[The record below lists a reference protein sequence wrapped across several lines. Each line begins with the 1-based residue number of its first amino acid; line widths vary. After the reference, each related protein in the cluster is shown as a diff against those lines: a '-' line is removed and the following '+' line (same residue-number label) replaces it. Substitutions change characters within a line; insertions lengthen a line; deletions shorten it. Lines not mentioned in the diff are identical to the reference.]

1 MKGLPRVTDP
11 RVIIG
16 ANTADDAAVYKLDEG
31 TALVQTVDF
40 FTPVVDDPYI
50 FGLVA
55 AANSLS
61 DIYAMG
67 ARPIFALN
75 IVAFPVNDLPL
86 EVMGRILEG
95 GSDKAHEAGIHIVGG
110 HSIEDK
116 EPKYGLVVTGL
127 VAPDKVVSNAGARPG
142 DTLLLTKPIGTGV
155 ISTAL
160 KRGLAGESAVAEAI
174 QVMSALNRAASEAMV
189 ECGVNACTDVTGF
202 GLMGHLNEMLQA
214 SPTPGG
220 IGAVVRQGDVPI
232 IDGVKELAAQGIVP
246 GGTRRNMDYANEFVV
261 WPEGVTETEKLIL
274 CDAQTSGGLLI
285 SAPPERA
292 QALLDTLKDK
302 KGLKAA
308 AIGEVVK
315 RGDGVKTIT
324 VIK

>member
-1 MKGLPRVTDP
+1 MQVLRGLPPVTDP

-16 ANTADDAAVYKLDEG
+16 ANTADDAAVYKLDDS

-86 EVMGRILEG
+86 EVMGRILKG

-142 DTLLLTKPIGTGV
+142 DTLLLTKPIGTGI

-160 KRGLAGESAVAEAI
+160 KRGLAGESSVSEAI
-174 QVMSALNRAASEAMV
+174 RVMSALNRAASEAMV

-202 GLMGHLNEMLQA
+202 GLLGHLNEMLQA
-214 SPTPGG
+214 SGV
-220 IGAVVRQGDVPI
+220 GAVVRQGDVPI
-232 IDGVKELAAQGIVP
+232 IDGARELAAQGIVP

>member
-1 MKGLPRVTDP
+1 MRGLPPVTDP

-86 EVMGRILEG
+86 EVMGRILKG

-142 DTLLLTKPIGTGV
+142 DTLLLTKPIGTGI

-160 KRGLAGESAVAEAI
+160 KRGLAGESSVSEAI
-174 QVMSALNRAASEAMV
+174 RVMSALNRAASEAMV

-202 GLMGHLNEMLQA
+202 GLLGHLNEMLQA
-214 SPTPGG
+214 SGV
-220 IGAVVRQGDVPI
+220 GAVVRQEDVPI
-232 IDGVKELAAQGIVP
+232 IDGVRELAAQGVVP

>member
-1 MKGLPRVTDP
+1 MKDLPPVTDP

-16 ANTADDAAVYKLDEG
+16 TSTADDAAVYKLDDR

-40 FTPVVDDPYI
+40 FTPVVDDPYL
-50 FGLVA
+50 FGSVA

-75 IVAFPVNDLPL
+75 VVAFPVNDLPL
-86 EVMGRILEG
+86 EVLSRILKG

-116 EPKYGLVVTGL
+116 EPKYGLVVNGL

-142 DTLLLTKPIGTGV
+142 DALLLTKPIGSGI

-160 KRGLAGESAVAEAI
+160 KGGHAGEEAASRAIAVMTE
-174 QVMSALNRAASEAMV
+174 LNKAVSEAML

-202 GLMGHLNEMLQA
+202 GLAGHLYEMMQA
-214 SPTPGG
+214 SGVKV
-220 IGAVVRQGDVPI
+220 VVRFGDVPLI
-232 IDGVKELAAQGIVP
+232 EGALELARKWMVP
-246 GGTRRNMDYANEFVV
+246 GGTRRNLDYLNDSVD
-261 WPEGVTETEKLIL
+261 WQGGVSEVDKLIF

-285 SAPPERA
+285 SLPRERA
-292 QALLDTLKDK
+292 QKLLQGINDKGGLQAAIVGEVAESDGKDK
-302 KGLKAA
+302 P
-308 AIGEVVK
+308 
-315 RGDGVKTIT
+315 IT

>member
-1 MKGLPRVTDP
+1 MKDLPPVTDP

-16 ANTADDAAVYKLDEG
+16 ANTADDAAVYKLDDR

-40 FTPVVDDPYI
+40 FTPVVDDPYL
-50 FGLVA
+50 FGSVA

-75 IVAFPVNDLPL
+75 VVAFPVNDLPL
-86 EVMGRILEG
+86 EVMSRILKG

-142 DTLLLTKPIGTGV
+142 DALLLTKPIGSGI

-160 KRGLAGESAVAEAI
+160 KGGHAGEEDASRVIAVMTE
-174 QVMSALNRAASEAMV
+174 LNKAASEAML

-202 GLMGHLNEMLQA
+202 GLAGHLYEMMQA
-214 SPTPGG
+214 SGVK
-220 IGAVVRQGDVPI
+220 ALARFGDVPLI
-232 IDGVKELAAQGIVP
+232 EGALELAQKGIVP
-246 GGTRRNMDYANEFVV
+246 GGTRRNLDYLNDSVD
-261 WPEGVTETEKLIL
+261 WQEGVSEVDKLIF

-285 SAPPERA
+285 SLPRERA
-292 QALLDTLKDK
+292 QKLLQGINGKGGLQAALVGEVAESDGKDK
-302 KGLKAA
+302 P
-308 AIGEVVK
+308 
-315 RGDGVKTIT
+315 IT

>member
-86 EVMGRILEG
+86 DVMRRILKG

-127 VAPDKVVSNAGARPG
+127 VAPDEVVSNAGARPG

-160 KRGLAGESAVAEAI
+160 KRGLVGESAVAEAI
-174 QVMSALNRAASEAMV
+174 KVMSALNRAASEAMV
-189 ECGVNACTDVTGF
+189 ECRVNACTDVTGF
-202 GLMGHLNEMLQA
+202 GLLGHLNEMLQA
-214 SPTPGG
+214 SGAA
-220 IGAVVRQGDVPI
+220 AVVRQGDVPI

-261 WPEGVTETEKLIL
+261 WPEGATETEKLIL

-285 SAPPERA
+285 SAPPEKA
-292 QALLDTLKDK
+292 QGLLATLRE
-302 KGLKAA
+302 KGLQVA